1 MINQSDRHY
10 KSTIMAYTVNVLCFF
25 IVGFVLTPS
34 FGGSAQLHLIENQKP
49 NKTTSLNATQLAQF
63 LSSPKQKIIST
74 NTKLEFKLSGNIR
87 NDNKQV
93 IKQFNEKRF
102 FSTPPPKSSSIPRI
116 AILLPLT
123 GPHAKL
129 GQAMLNAA
137 QLALFHFAD
146 RQIELLPQD
155 TKGTESGAF
164 DAATQ
169 AISDGASLIL
179 GPLFSRS
186 VVASAPVARAAGIK
200 IIAFSNDSSIAGD
213 GVFTMGFLPQEQVRR
228 VVTFAISQ
236 GFKRFAVLAP
246 DSSYG
251 LTIVN
256 ALRQVTE
263 ENNTEVSAQV
273 FYDPQTTNFHPVIRS
288 LANYDE
294 RRQKLI
300 DTRDLLAE
308 RDDEVAKLALKRLEN
323 LQTMGDV
330 AFDALLIADGGKVLQ
345 SIAALLPYYDIDPK
359 KIRML
364 GTGHWD
370 VSRIGSE
377 PALVGGWFAA
387 PSPESRREFIKQYES
402 VYDEKPPRLATLAYD
417 ATALAAVFAQSEES
431 DELMAKQPLFQLLEL
446 SASRGFKG
454 LDGIFRFLPEG
465 YVERG
470 LSIFQVGE
478 RNNKIISRSPQKFM
492 NPSD

>member
-1 MINQSDRHY
+1 MACTIN
-10 KSTIMAYTVNVLCFF
+10 ALCLLIANF
-25 IVGFVLTPS
+25 ILTSS
-34 FGGSAQLHLIENQKP
+34 FEVCAQQYLIENQKP
-49 NKTTSLNATQLAQF
+49 NKTMPLNSAQLVDF
-63 LSSPKQKIIST
+63 LSTSKQKIIST
-74 NTKLEFKLSGNIR
+74 NNKLEFNLSGSIK

-93 IKQFNEKRF
+93 IKQFNKKRF
-102 FSTPPPKSSSIPRI
+102 FSASPSPKNSTIPRI

-155 TKGTESGAF
+155 TKGTERGAF
-164 DAATQ
+164 DAVTL

-186 VVASAPVARAAGIK
+186 VAASAPAARAAGIK

-228 VVTFAISQ
+228 VVKFAISR

-256 ALRQVTE
+256 ALRQITE
-263 ENNTEVSAQV
+263 ENDIEVSAQV
-273 FYDPQTTNFHPVIRS
+273 FYDPQTNNFHPVIRS
-288 LANYDE
+288 LANYDQ

-300 DTRDLLAE
+300 DTRRLLAE

-323 LQTMGDV
+323 LQTLGDV

-370 VSRIGSE
+370 ISRIGSE

-387 PSPESRREFIKQYES
+387 PSPESRREFISQYEGI
-402 VYDEKPPRLATLAYD
+402 YNEKPPRLATLAYD
-417 ATALAAVFAQSEES
+417 ATALAAIFAQSEES
-431 DELMAKQPLFQLLEL
+431 NELGAKQPLFQLLEL